1 MAITPVRGV
10 AEGKALVTIT
20 MAEKEGRT
28 VVSWRIVESGLR
40 CIGPAAISCGNR
52 DRIIKRVVADRL
64 IWA

>member
-40 CIGPAAISCGNR
+40 RIGPAAISCGNG
-52 DRIIKRVVADRL
+52 DRIVL
-64 IWA
+64 